1 MNEYIISL
9 IFIRMENIV
18 LISVTITVLYC
29 IIKFLEMKY
38 IEKEIKP
45 VKLVVRDAIIVL
57 FSTIVVQFIF
67 ANIDTNISEFF
78 NIITN
83 SKSIEPIAPMVF
95 NDNPGF

>member
-83 SKSIEPIAPMVF
+83 SKSVEPVAPPVF
-95 NDNPGF
+95 TDNPGF